1 MSHGIWGTTWSAEQS
16 SEQWRLAVAVV
27 CGVPVGL
34 RCAWGRATDV
44 RRADGRWVARGG
56 LLAGPWAM
64 NCEFGIW
71 AGLVNSFGKF
81 RILNLVN
88 SDPKR

>member
-1 MSHGIWGTTWSAEQS
+1 
-16 SEQWRLAVAVV
+16 V
-27 CGVPVGL
+27 
-34 RCAWGRATDV
+34 RCACAAALCWARAADV
-44 RRADGRWVARGG
+44 RRADDRWVDRGG

-64 NCEFGIW
+64 SREFGIW

-88 SDPKR
+88 SDLKR

>member
-1 MSHGIWGTTWSAEQS
+1 MATGGGGC
-16 SEQWRLAVAVV
+16 V
-27 CGVPVGL
+27 
-34 RCAWGRATDV
+34 RCACAAVLCLGEGDGRGSTFV
-44 RRADGRWVARGG
+44 RRADDRWVARGG

-64 NCEFGIW
+64 SCEFGIW

-81 RILNLVN
+81 RILNSVN